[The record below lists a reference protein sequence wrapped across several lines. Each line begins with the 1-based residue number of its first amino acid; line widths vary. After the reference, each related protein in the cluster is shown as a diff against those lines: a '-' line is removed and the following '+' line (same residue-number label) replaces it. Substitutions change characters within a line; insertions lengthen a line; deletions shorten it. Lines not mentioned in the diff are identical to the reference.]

1 MKKLTI
7 LAVLT
12 VSGILLTG
20 CATVKIYSDA
30 DLKNET
36 GLRFYTLKPYLL
48 VEYLAE
54 KDKTIKTSVIYLPDL
69 SDPQFMVLKP
79 GIGSSE
85 LKMAFKNSALES
97 YGVAVDSQLPESMEA
112 FAAMLSKSAY
122 AAQAFE
128 GAPPNTTRVEG
139 ESLPDPGTSFRLF
152 EIITGPSGSTLREV
166 ILAGANKPGL

>member
-20 CATVKIYSDA
+20 CATVKVYSDEG
-30 DLKNET
+30 LKNET

-48 VEYLAE
+48 LEYLAE
-54 KDKTIKTSVIYLPDL
+54 KDNTVKTTVVFLPDVA
-69 SDPQFMVLKP
+69 SPQYMVLKP

-97 YGVAVDSQLPESMEA
+97 YGVATDSQLPESMEA

-128 GAPPNTTRVEG
+128 GAPPHTTRVEG

-152 EIITGPSGSTLREV
+152 EIISDPSGATLREV
-166 ILAGANKPGL
+166 ILADDKKPGL

>member
-1 MKKLTI
+1 MKKLAI
-7 LAVLT
+7 LAALT

-30 DLKNET
+30 GLKNET

-54 KDKTIKTSVIYLPDL
+54 KDKTVKTSVIYLPDL
-69 SDPQFMVLKP
+69 CDPQFMVLKP
-79 GIGSSE
+79 GVGSSE

-128 GAPPNTTRVEG
+128 GAPPYASSEEG
-139 ESLPDPGTSFRLF
+139 ELPTDPGSSFRLF
-152 EIITGPSGSTLREV
+152 EIITGPSGSTLKEV
-166 ILAGANKPGL
+166 VIAGNNNPGL